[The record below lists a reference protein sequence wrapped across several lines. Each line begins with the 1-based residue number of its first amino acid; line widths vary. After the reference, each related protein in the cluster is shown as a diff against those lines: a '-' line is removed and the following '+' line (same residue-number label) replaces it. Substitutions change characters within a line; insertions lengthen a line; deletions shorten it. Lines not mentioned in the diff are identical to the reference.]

1 MEPIGVGRRAVAVII
16 DSILL
21 FIAGYAV
28 AALTGNTTGGG
39 FSLEGAPFFLWMAIA
54 LAYYIVMEKVSGA
67 TLGKMAMK
75 LKVVKQGGEPLDWQA
90 SVVRNVLRLVD
101 GLFFYLVAAVT
112 VWLSKSKQRLGDMAA
127 HTHVVRAPTWA
138 PLLCAALLA
147 AGAGGEAQAA
157 TPKYTQIVVS
167 EQRGGEPKAV
177 FKPTTPKVYLRSKVV
192 DAPKGAKLRSD
203 WIAVKTQVAPPNY
216 KIDSSEL
223 VAHAGANDVVFSF
236 SKPDA
241 GWPEGDYRVDL
252 FIDGKPAAKATFKV
266 AK

>member
-39 FSLEGAPFFLWMAIA
+39 FSLEGAPFFLWVAIA
-54 LAYYIVMEKVSGA
+54 LAYYIVMEKISGA

-157 TPKYTQIVVS
+157 TPKYTQI
-167 EQRGGEPKAV
+167 
-177 FKPTTPKVYLRSKVV
+177 
-192 DAPKGAKLRSD
+192 
-203 WIAVKTQVAPPNY
+203 AVKTQVAPPDY